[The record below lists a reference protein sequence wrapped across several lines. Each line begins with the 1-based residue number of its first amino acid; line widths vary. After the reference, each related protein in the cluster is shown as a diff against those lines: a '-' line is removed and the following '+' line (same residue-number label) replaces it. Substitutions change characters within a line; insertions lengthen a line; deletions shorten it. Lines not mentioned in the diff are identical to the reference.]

1 MNQEIERVTRSKEK
15 ARASYDRLSR
25 FYDLL
30 SVAGEKKCI
39 DAGLETLGV
48 REGERI
54 LEVGFGTG
62 RALLALAEAAG
73 ASGEV
78 FGIDISEGMAG
89 VARRKLHKKDIADRV
104 EVYVGDAAKLPYEDR
119 FFDAIFTSFTLDLI
133 DTPEIPTVLAEC
145 RRVLEDGGRI
155 CAVSMSNR
163 GRVGLPMKAYLWAH
177 RKLPALID
185 CRPIQV
191 RGSLEENGF
200 EIVDEKLMSMWG
212 LPVEVINGVKP
223 GLSTGIGEPG

>member
-1 MNQEIERVTRSKEK
+1 MNQEIERVTRSKEQ

-39 DAGLETLGV
+39 DTGLETLGV

-78 FGIDISEGMAG
+78 FGIDMSEGMAG
-89 VARRKLHKKDIADRV
+89 VARRKLHKKGLAGMV

-145 RRVLEDGGRI
+145 RRVLKDGGRI
-155 CAVSMSNR
+155 CVVSISNR
-163 GRVGLPMKAYLWAH
+163 GRAGLPMKAYLRAH

-185 CRPIQV
+185 CRPIDA
-191 RGSLEENGF
+191 RAWLTESGF
-200 EIVDEKLMSMWG
+200 EILDEKFMSMWG
-212 LPVEVINGVKP
+212 LPVEVINGVKR
-223 GLSTGIGEPG
+223 GLSDRDR

>member
-1 MNQEIERVTRSKEK
+1 MNQEIDRVTRSKEQ

-78 FGIDISEGMAG
+78 FGIDMSEGMAG
-89 VARRKLHKKDIADRV
+89 VARRKLHKKGLAGMV

-145 RRVLEDGGRI
+145 RRVLKDGGRI
-155 CAVSMSNR
+155 CVVSMSNR
-163 GRVGLPMKAYLWAH
+163 GRVGIPMKAYLRAH

-185 CRPIQV
+185 CRPIDA
-191 RGSLEENGF
+191 RAWLTESGF
-200 EIVDEKLMSMWG
+200 EILDEKFMSMWG
-212 LPVEVINGVKP
+212 LPVEVINGVKR
-223 GLSTGIGEPG
+223 GLSDRDR

>member
-1 MNQEIERVTRSKEK
+1 MDLDVERVTRSKEQ

-30 SVAGEKKCI
+30 GAVGEKKCI
-39 DAGLETLGV
+39 DAGLRMLGV

-62 RALLALAEAAG
+62 RALLALADAAG
-73 ASGEV
+73 SSGEV
-78 FGIDISEGMAG
+78 HGIDISGGMAG
-89 VARRKLHKKDIADRV
+89 AARRKLRKKGIAGMV
-104 EVYVGDAAKLPYEDR
+104 ELYVGDAAKLPYEDR

-133 DTPEIPTVLAEC
+133 DTPEIPAVLAEC
-145 RRVLEDGGRI
+145 RRVLKDGGRI
-155 CAVSMSNR
+155 CVVSMSSR
-163 GRVGLPMKAYLWAH
+163 GRAGLPVKAYLRAH

-185 CRPIQV
+185 CRPIPA

-200 EIVDEKLMSMWG
+200 EILDEKLMSMWG

-223 GLSTGIGEPG
+223 GLSGRDR

>member
-1 MNQEIERVTRSKEK
+1 MNQEIERVTRSKEQ

-30 SVAGEKKCI
+30 GVVGEKKCI
-39 DAGLETLGV
+39 DAGLGMLGV

-73 ASGEV
+73 APGEV

-89 VARRKLHKKDIADRV
+89 VARRKLHKKGLADGV

-145 RRVLEDGGRI
+145 RRVLKDGGRI
-155 CAVSMSNR
+155 CVVSMSNR
-163 GRVGLPMKAYLWAH
+163 GRAGLPMKAYLRAH

-185 CRPIQV
+185 CRPIPV
-191 RGSLEENGF
+191 RGSLEESGF
-200 EIVDEKLMSMWG
+200 EILDEKFMSMWG
-212 LPVEVINGVKP
+212 LPVEAISGVKR
-223 GLSTGIGEPG
+223 GLSGRDR

>member
-1 MNQEIERVTRSKEK
+1 MKQEIERVTRSKEQ

-39 DAGLETLGV
+39 DTGLETLGV

-78 FGIDISEGMAG
+78 FGIDMSEGMAG
-89 VARRKLHKKDIADRV
+89 VARRKLHKKGLAGMV

-145 RRVLEDGGRI
+145 RRVLKDGGRI
-155 CAVSMSNR
+155 CVVSMSNR
-163 GRVGLPMKAYLWAH
+163 GRVGIPMKAYLRAH

-185 CRPIQV
+185 CRPIDA
-191 RGSLEENGF
+191 RAWLTESGF
-200 EIVDEKLMSMWG
+200 EILDEKFMSMWG
-212 LPVEVINGVKP
+212 LPVEVINGVKR
-223 GLSTGIGEPG
+223 GLSDRDR

>member
-1 MNQEIERVTRSKEK
+1 MNQEIERVTRSKEQ

-39 DAGLETLGV
+39 DTGLETLGV

-78 FGIDISEGMAG
+78 FGIDMSEGMAG
-89 VARRKLHKKDIADRV
+89 VARRKLHKKGLAGMV

-145 RRVLEDGGRI
+145 RRVLKDGGRI
-155 CAVSMSNR
+155 CVVSMSNR
-163 GRVGLPMKAYLWAH
+163 GRVGIPMKAYLRAH

-185 CRPIQV
+185 CRPIDA
-191 RGSLEENGF
+191 RAWLTESGF
-200 EIVDEKLMSMWG
+200 EILDEKFMSMWG
-212 LPVEVINGVKP
+212 LPVEVINGVKR
-223 GLSTGIGEPG
+223 GLSDRDR

>member
-1 MNQEIERVTRSKEK
+1 MNQEIDRVTRSKEQ

-89 VARRKLHKKDIADRV
+89 VARRKLHKKGLADRV

-145 RRVLEDGGRI
+145 RRVLKDGGRI
-155 CAVSMSNR
+155 CVVSMSNR
-163 GRVGLPMKAYLWAH
+163 GRVGIPMKAYLRAH
-177 RKLPALID
+177 RKFPALID
-185 CRPIQV
+185 CRPIDA
-191 RGSLEENGF
+191 RAWFAESGF
-200 EIVDEKLMSMWG
+200 EILDEKFMSMWG
-212 LPVEVINGVKP
+212 LPVEVVNGVKA
-223 GLSTGIGEPG
+223 GFSDRDR